1 MAVTAIIYIIYGIIL
16 CKERANFI
24 WIHGLIEALALISL
38 VTNALLIIIFTEY
51 NASGHLEM
59 PVIYGH

>member
-1 MAVTAIIYIIYGIIL
+1 MTAIIYIIYGIIL

-51 NASGHLEM
+51 NTSGHLEM